1 MNMGPRVVLVFAL
14 VMFAG
19 VARAGEEGELAPL
32 ARFVGEWRLAAKWA
46 DGTAL
51 RARAEYEWGLEK
63 KIMRGRTFII
73 DAEGKERQRY
83 EDVMAWDGRRGSL
96 VDVSFSVDGAVNE
109 IVVEKKDEDT
119 LLWGWT
125 PYLEGREGKVRQ
137 TIQFKGED
145 RFAWVVELKGE
156 EGWRKIMEGTWVRA
170 KR

>member
-1 MNMGPRVVLVFAL
+1 MKIGPCVVLVL
-14 VMFAG
+14 VGLVAA
-19 VARAGEEGELAPL
+19 VARGEEAGKLEPL
-32 ARFVGEWRLAAKWA
+32 ARFVGEWTLDAKWA

-51 RARAEYEWGLEK
+51 RARAEYELGLEK

-109 IVVEKKDEDT
+109 IVVEKKDEVT

-125 PYLEGREGKVRQ
+125 PYQEGREGKVRQ